1 MRTFLIVGLMIGFAS
16 SAARAADA
24 KAGQA
29 VYERHC
35 KGCHGPNGAAP
46 ANVAK
51 FSNGQILD
59 LRSSQVQSLSNADLV
74 KIVAAG
80 KGKMRGDTTVVG
92 KDLDDLIAF
101 VHEIK

>member
-1 MRTFLIVGLMIGFAS
+1 VRTFLIVGLITGFAS
-16 SAARAADA
+16 FSARAADA
-24 KAGQA
+24 KAGQL
-29 VYERHC
+29 VYEVHC

-51 FSNGQILD
+51 FANGRIAD

-74 KIVAAG
+74 KTITLG
-80 KGKMRGDTTVVG
+80 KGKMRGDTTIMG

-101 VHEIK
+101 LHEIK